1 MDTTQ
6 GSNASGTKD
15 QGQAATQPGAQDT
28 SAEDGKGG
36 RYCRHHG
43 HDGHDGHDGH
53 EGRHGHRRGRFFF
66 VLVVALVAGTLGGY
80 IGKSFAHGHGFMGMS
95 ADPAKMDE
103 HVERMVKRFASRVDA
118 TPEQQQKLAVIAKAA
133 AKDIV
138 PVRDKL
144 REARKQA
151 LDIARAPAVDRAA
164 MEKLRAEQLQ
174 LADSVSRRMTQ
185 ALADAADV
193 LTPEQ
198 RQKITGRMAERMQR
212 HERGWGRG

>member
-6 GSNASGTKD
+6 GSNTSGTKD

-28 SAEDGKGG
+28 AAEDGKGG

-43 HDGHDGHDGH
+43 YD
-53 EGRHGHRRGRFFF
+53 GRHGHRRGRFFF
-66 VLVVALVAGTLGGY
+66 VLMVALVAGTLGGY

-103 HVERMVKRFASRVDA
+103 HVERMVKRFASKVDA

-144 REARKQA
+144 RDARKQA

>member
-1 MDTTQ
+1 METTQ
-6 GSNASGTKD
+6 GSNTSGTKD

-28 SAEDGKGG
+28 AGNGHGG
-36 RYCRHHG
+36 RYCHH
-43 HDGHDGHDGH
+43 HGH

-66 VLVVALVAGTLGGY
+66 VLMVALVAGTMGGY
-80 IGKSFAHGHGFMGMS
+80 VGKSLAHGPGHGLSRMS
-95 ADPAKMDE
+95 GDPAKVDE
-103 HVERMVKRFASRVDA
+103 QVERMVKRFASRVDA

-133 AKDIV
+133 AKDIA

-144 REARKQA
+144 RDARKQA
-151 LDIARAPAVDRAA
+151 LDIARASTVDRAA
-164 MEKLRAEQLQ
+164 MEKLRVEQLQ

-198 RQKITGRMAERMQR
+198 RQKITGRMAERMER

>member
-1 MDTTQ
+1 MEPHINTKQ
-6 GSNASGTKD
+6 GSNTSGTKD
-15 QGQAATQPGAQDT
+15 QGQTETAPGAQDT
-28 SAEDGKGG
+28 AAEDTKGG
-36 RYCRHHG
+36 RYCRHH
-43 HDGHDGHDGH
+43 GHDGH

-95 ADPAKMDE
+95 ADPAKMDA
-103 HVERMVKRFASRVDA
+103 HVERMVKRFASKVDA

-151 LDIARAPAVDRAA
+151 LDIARASTVDRAA

-174 LADSVSRRMTQ
+174 LADAVSRRMTQ

>member
-6 GSNASGTKD
+6 GSNTSGTKD
-15 QGQAATQPGAQDT
+15 QGQAATQPGAQGTAAD
-28 SAEDGKGG
+28 DGKGG
-36 RYCRHHG
+36 RYCRHPG
-43 HDGHDGHDGH
+43 HNGH

-66 VLVVALVAGTLGGY
+66 VLMVALVAGTIGGY
-80 IGKSFAHGHGFMGMS
+80 VGKSFAHGHGFMGMS
-95 ADPAKMDE
+95 GDPAKMDAQ
-103 HVERMVKRFASRVDA
+103 VERMVKRFSSKVDA

-144 REARKQA
+144 RDARKQA
-151 LDIARAPAVDRAA
+151 LDIARASTVDRAA

-174 LADSVSRRMTQ
+174 LADSVSKRMTQ
-185 ALADAADV
+185 ALADVAEV

-198 RQKITGRMAERMQR
+198 RQKISGRIAERMER
-212 HERGWGRG
+212 HEHGWGRG